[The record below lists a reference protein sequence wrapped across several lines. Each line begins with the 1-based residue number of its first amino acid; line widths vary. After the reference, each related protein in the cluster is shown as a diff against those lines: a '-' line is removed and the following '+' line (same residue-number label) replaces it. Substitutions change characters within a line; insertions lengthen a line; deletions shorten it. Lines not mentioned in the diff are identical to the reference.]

1 MTSQAA
7 LPSEASTTHAVEV
20 LADDIVVHRNVMIRM
35 RDGVCLATDVYRP
48 AVDGRPVEPPLPV
61 IMERTPYGKTERSRS
76 EIEPGMKQPMTRAE
90 VAMHFVRA
98 GFVVIYQDCRGRYNS
113 EGTFTKYLSE
123 GPDGY
128 DTCSWIVEQPWCDGK
143 IGTMG
148 LSYAAH
154 TQAALACLNPPGLA
168 CMVLDSGGFSSAYR
182 TGIRQGG
189 AFELKQLTWA
199 YNHAKESPEA
209 QNDPLIVDALEAED
223 LKSWFSALP
232 WSEGRSPVRWV
243 PEYES
248 YVLEQWRQGSFG
260 DFWKKVGIYAEGSY
274 NTFPP
279 VPVALLSSWYDAY
292 VRTTFDNYEGLSRNG
307 ERPISLIMGPWLHGN
322 RNTTF
327 SGDVYFGESATI
339 AGNVTPSWLE
349 FRRRWFERWLKG
361 IENSVDRDPPVRLFL
376 MGGGTGSKTDAGK
389 LDHGG
394 RWIEATRWP
403 LPETEFRSFYI
414 HSNGQLRET
423 LADAGAASLSYDF
436 DPSDPVP
443 TIGGALTS
451 GQPVFE
457 GGAFDQREAAQFF
470 GCRHPGL
477 PLSARR
483 DILSF
488 ETLPLE
494 QDLAVV
500 GPISVELWVSSD
512 ALDTDFTAKLID
524 VYPLSKDYPTGYA
537 MNLTDGIL
545 RCRYRKSW
553 ERPELLTPG
562 EIFQITIEPFAT
574 ANLFKKGHRIR
585 LDISSSNF
593 PKFDVNPNTGEP
605 EGRGRTRKIAR
616 NSVYCDVV
624 HASRVILPC
633 VPAEHLRD
641 LRRTPSEGPG
651 R

>member
-1 MTSQAA
+1 MTSQAVRQTASSTA
-7 LPSEASTTHAVEV
+7 LAVEV
-20 LADDIVVHRNVMIRM
+20 LADDVVVHRDVMVRM
-35 RDGVCLATDVYRP
+35 RDGVHLATDVYRP
-48 AVDGRPVEPPLPV
+48 AVGGKPVEGALPA
-61 IMERTPYGKTERSRS
+61 IMERTPYGKTQRSRS
-76 EIEPGMKQPMTRAE
+76 EIEPGMERPMTRAE

-98 GFVVIYQDCRGRYNS
+98 GFVVVYQDCRGRYNS

-128 DTCSWIVEQPWCDGK
+128 DTCAWIVEQPWCDGK

-199 YNHAKESPEA
+199 YNNAKESPEA
-209 QNDPLIVDALEAED
+209 QNDPLILGALEAED
-223 LKSWFSALP
+223 LKSWFHVMP

-248 YVLEQWRQGSFG
+248 YVLEQWRQGTFG

-274 NTFPP
+274 DTFPQ

-292 VRTTFDNYEGLSRNG
+292 VSTTFDNYEGLTRSG
-307 ERPISLIMGPWLHGN
+307 ERQVSVIMGPWLHGN

-327 SGDVYFGESATI
+327 AGDAYFGENATI
-339 AGNVTPSWLE
+339 SGNVTPSWLE
-349 FRRRWFERWLKG
+349 FRRRWFTRWLKADANG
-361 IENSVDRDPPVRLFL
+361 VDAEPPVRLFL
-376 MGGGTGSKTDAGK
+376 MGGGTGRKTEAGK

-394 RWIEATRWP
+394 RWIEATSWP
-403 LPETEFRSFYI
+403 LPETEFRPFYI
-414 HSNGQLRET
+414 HHNGELRET
-423 LADAGAASLSYDF
+423 PAEQNVAPLSYDF

-457 GGAFDQREAAQFF
+457 GGVFDQREAPQFF

-483 DILSF
+483 DVLSF
-488 ETLPLE
+488 ETKPLDE
-494 QDLAVV
+494 DLAVV
-500 GPISVELWVSSD
+500 GPITVELWVSSD

-524 VYPLSKDYPTGYA
+524 VHPPSRDYPTGYA

-553 ERPELLTPG
+553 ENPEPIVPG
-562 EIFQITIEPFAT
+562 EVFRITIEPFAT
-574 ANLFKKGHRIR
+574 ANLFAKGHRIR

-605 EGRGRTRKIAR
+605 EGMGRTRRVAR
-616 NSVYCDVV
+616 NSVYCDAV
-624 HASRVILPC
+624 HASRIILPC
-633 VPAEHLRD
+633 VPARQI
-641 LRRTPSEGPG
+641 RTLKGIRSE
-651 R
+651 